1 MLNYCKNLSIKMKKI
16 VYGMNITERCMKR
29 TDSEI
34 FTLFK
39 CGINTHTKDYK
50 SSSMIIQ
57 GNLE

>member
-1 MLNYCKNLSIKMKKI
+1 MKKI

-50 SSSMIIQ
+50 SSSLIIQ